1 MKKIFLVLLT
11 VLSLAAS
18 SQFIPAADTP
28 ATAASLSPI
37 MTEVKPIIMA
47 IQDKLKAGKQT
58 EADLAGNIKQL
69 DAVIA
74 RHAGEK
80 TEDAAQVYFL
90 KASLYLQL
98 FENEE
103 KGVEIINQVK
113 RNFAGTKSADM
124 ADKLLAQV
132 KAQAVA
138 NKIKNSLKVGTTFPD
153 FSEKDLAGKSLS
165 IANYKGKIV
174 MIDFWA
180 TWCGPCVGELPN
192 VQAVYKKYHI
202 QGFEIIGVSL
212 DKDKSALDN
221 FLKKNTTMT
230 WQQFFDGNGWQNK
243 LSTKYGINS
252 IPAIYLLDGEGK
264 IIAKDLRGEALE
276 AAVAA
281 ALAKK

>member
-192 VQAVYKKYHI
+192 VQAVYKKYHS

-252 IPAIYLLDGEGK
+252 IPATYLLDGEGK

>member
-252 IPAIYLLDGEGK
+252 IPATYLLDGEGK

>member
-192 VQAVYKKYHI
+192 VQAVYKKYHS

-212 DKDKSALDN
+212 DKDKSALNN

-252 IPAIYLLDGEGK
+252 IPATYLLDGEGK

>member
-37 MTEVKPIIMA
+37 MTEVKPILMA

-192 VQAVYKKYHI
+192 VQAVYKKYHS

-252 IPAIYLLDGEGK
+252 IPATYLLDGEGK

>member
-1 MKKIFLVLLT
+1 

-252 IPAIYLLDGEGK
+252 IPATYLLDGEGK

>member
-1 MKKIFLVLLT
+1 
-11 VLSLAAS
+11 
-18 SQFIPAADTP
+18 
-28 ATAASLSPI
+28 

-192 VQAVYKKYHI
+192 VQAVYKKYHS

-212 DKDKSALDN
+212 DKDKSALNN

-252 IPAIYLLDGEGK
+252 IPATYLLDGEGK

>member
-192 VQAVYKKYHI
+192 VQAVYKKYHS